1 MLIPSPQSL
10 PHSSVSLSS
19 EHLPPSELTLLV
31 HAINCLVSLCP
42 QNISLMNA
50 GILSYLVMCPQSPA
64 PSRCS
69 INICWLTTWAL
80 KGQGGSNWHLDSMC
94 SDAQSCPTLWDPMD
108 CSLLGSSVYGI
119 LQGRILEWVA
129 MPFSRESFW
138 PRDRTEPR
146 VPPALAGRFFT
157 TSAAWA
163 ESWCTRYKCLNGL
176 FFNV

>member
-19 EHLPPSELTLLV
+19 EHLPPSQLALLV

-64 PSRCS
+64 HSRCS
-69 INICWLTTWAL
+69 INTCWVTKWAL
-80 KGQGGSNWHLDSMC
+80 KGQGSSNWHLDGMY

-108 CSLLGSSVYGI
+108 YSLCAWNSPVKNT
-119 LQGRILEWVA
+119 EWA
-129 MPFSRESFW
+129 AISYSREFSQ
-138 PRDRTEPR
+138 PRDRTQ
-146 VPPALAGRFFT
+146 VSQTTGRFFT
-157 TSAAWA
+157 IWA
-163 ESWCTRYKCLNGL
+163 IRVVIWYRELGN
-176 FFNV
+176 

>member
-119 LQGRILEWVA
+119 LPARIPEWGA
-129 MPFSRESFW
+129 ISFSRDL
-138 PRDRTEPR
+138 PKPGIEPGFLISW
-146 VPPALAGRFFT
+146 ALVGEFLT
-157 TSAAWA
+157 TSATW
-163 ESWCTRYKCLNGL
+163 EDCILNFL
-176 FFNV
+176 FYIGV